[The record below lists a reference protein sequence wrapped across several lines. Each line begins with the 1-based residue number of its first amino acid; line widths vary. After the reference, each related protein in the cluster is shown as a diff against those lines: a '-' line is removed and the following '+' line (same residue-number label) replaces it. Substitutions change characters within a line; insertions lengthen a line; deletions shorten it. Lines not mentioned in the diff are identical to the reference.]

1 VVTHLIVHI
10 EKRKQGQNTKYYL
23 THSYRVGKKTKKIRH
38 YLGLNLTDEDIEKRR
53 EDAQKEIEEQI
64 QAKTE
69 LLKFSLSR
77 KEIEKLNEYDREIEV
92 VHLDVAGWEA
102 FTEKFVF
109 NTNAI
114 EGSSVT
120 RDEVHAILQ
129 DHEEAVSFDEI
140 EAVNVAKAV
149 DFIQNTSEELSLDL
163 IKKLHKLCF
172 DGSKEFAGKL
182 RDVEVVIRNAY
193 GEVVHRGIP
202 KEEIKTELEEMAEW
216 YKETKGDFKPLVLA
230 ALVHNQFEFIHPFED
245 GNGRVGRLL
254 LNYVLL
260 QHDYPPINI
269 LFEDRGRYYYCLQQY
284 SSEDKLEDTLEFLVG
299 QYRKGLD

>member
-1 VVTHLIVHI
+1 MHI

-38 YLGLNLTDEDIEKRR
+38 YLGLNLTDEEIEERR
-53 EDAQKEIEEQI
+53 EDAQREEQI
-64 QAKTE
+64 QAKTD
-69 LLKFSLSR
+69 LLKFSLTR
-77 KEIEKLNEYDREIEV
+77 KEIEKLNDYDSEIEV

-129 DHEEAVSFDEI
+129 DNEKVMNSDEI

-149 DFIQNTSEELSLDL
+149 EFIQNTSEELSLDL
-163 IKKLHKLCF
+163 IKKLHGLCF
-172 DGSKEFAGKL
+172 KGSKDFAGKL

-193 GEVVHRGIP
+193 GEIVHQGIP
-202 KEEIKTELEEMAEW
+202 KEEIGNELEELANW
-216 YKETKGDFKPLVLA
+216 YNEVKDELKPLVLA
-230 ALVHNQFEFIHPFED
+230 AIVHNQFEYIHPFED

-254 LNYVLL
+254 LNYALL
-260 QHDYPPINI
+260 QHGYPPINI
-269 LFEDRGRYYYCLQQY
+269 LFEDRGRYYRCLQKY
-284 SSEDKLEDTLEFLVG
+284 SSEDKLEDTLEFLVD

>member
-1 VVTHLIVHI
+1 MVTYLLVHI
-10 EKRKQGQNTKYYL
+10 EKRKQGKNTKYYL
-23 THSYRVGKKTKKIRH
+23 THSYRVGKRTKKIRQ
-38 YLGLNLTDEDIEKRR
+38 YLGLNLTDEEIEERR
-53 EDAQKEIEEQI
+53 PDAQREIEEQI
-64 QAKTE
+64 QAKTDI
-69 LLKFSLSR
+69 LKFSLSR
-77 KEIEKLNEYDREIEV
+77 KEIDRLNDYDREIEV

-129 DHEEAVSFDEI
+129 EGEKAISFDEI

-149 DFIQNTSEELSLDL
+149 EFIQNTNEELSLEL

-172 DGSKEFAGKL
+172 ERSKEFAGKL

-193 GEVVHRGIP
+193 GEIVHQGIP
-202 KEEIKTELEEMAEW
+202 KEEIGNELEELANW
-216 YKETKGDFKPLVLA
+216 YNEVKDELKPLVLA
-230 ALVHNQFEFIHPFED
+230 AIVHNQFEYIHPFED

-254 LNYVLL
+254 LNYALL
-260 QHDYPPINI
+260 QHGYPPINI
-269 LFEDRGRYYYCLQQY
+269 LFEDRGRYYHCLQRY
-284 SSEDKLEDTLEFLVG
+284 SSEDKLEDTLEFLVD
-299 QYRKGLD
+299 QYRKGLN